1 MSYGGFSEI
10 YTARWIEGSYEKWN
24 SKAQKLRRIEEQIV
38 VLKKLE
44 NVENANQN
52 WFEEAKSHLNLSN
65 KHNDITQCYDEL
77 LTQPEENNSFEIE
90 NHTSSNILSTSRLHH
105 FENLP
110 EPRNATEGELE
121 AFYSKSFDFCIPDNI
136 DDIGK
141 SINKENSTSEI
152 STRFKDVQNEDKRET
167 IQQQINKYH
176 DNVDD
181 EDEVYNNPNFHSEEQ
196 DTFELPDNI

>member
-1 MSYGGFSEI
+1 MKQCWD
-10 YTARWIEGSYEKWN
+10 ADP
-24 SKAQKLRRIEEQIV
+24 SKRPDIDTLSDKID
-38 VLKKLE
+38 K
-44 NVENANQN
+44 
-52 WFEEAKSHLNLSN
+52 LNLFYQN
-65 KHNDITQCYDEL
+65 KSDEL

-152 STRFKDVQNEDKRET
+152 STRFKDFQNEDKRET
-167 IQQQINKYH
+167 I
-176 DNVDD
+176 
-181 EDEVYNNPNFHSEEQ
+181 
-196 DTFELPDNI
+196 

>member
-1 MSYGGFSEI
+1 MKQCWD
-10 YTARWIEGSYEKWN
+10 ADP
-24 SKAQKLRRIEEQIV
+24 SKRPDIDTLSDKID
-38 VLKKLE
+38 K
-44 NVENANQN
+44 
-52 WFEEAKSHLNLSN
+52 LNLFYQN
-65 KHNDITQCYDEL
+65 KSDEL